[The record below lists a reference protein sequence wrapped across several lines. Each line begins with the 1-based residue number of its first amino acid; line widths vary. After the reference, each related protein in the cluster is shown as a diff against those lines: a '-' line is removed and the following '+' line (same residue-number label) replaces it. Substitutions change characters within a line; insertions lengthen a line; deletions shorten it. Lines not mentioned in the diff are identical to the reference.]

1 MGDPFFLPQH
11 TQAGNLNMRERSSI
25 NGTYVWPFKQQET
38 RWSDTNCMLREAD
51 CWFSE
56 LI

>member
-1 MGDPFFLPQH
+1 MGDPVFLPQH

-25 NGTYVWPFKQQET
+25 NGTHVWPFKQQET
-38 RWSDTNCMLREAD
+38 RWSDTNCMLREAGG
-51 CWFSE
+51 WFSE